1 MARWVPTRPSD
12 LDSPVA
18 TTQKRTRDPPNVD
31 QLQSENEATHH
42 VGVPRTRGPSRVDSK
57 RARCARKSLV
67 SYDASSIEV
76 LEGLEPVRKRPAMY
90 IGTTG
95 PDGLH
100 HLVYEIVDNSID
112 EALAGYCSEITVT
125 IEEDGYVRVTDNG
138 RGIPTD
144 MHATEG
150 RSAAEVVMTT
160 LHAGGKF
167 DENSYKVSGG
177 LHGVGISVVNA
188 LSTRLEVEIHR
199 DSKIWRQS
207 YQRGVPDAPLEA
219 VGETDKTGTS
229 VRFLPDPE
237 IFQTTDFSFDV
248 LSTRLR
254 ELSFLNAGVRI
265 IIEEI
270 ANDKKHDFCYEGG
283 LNSFVEHLN
292 EKRNPLHPD
301 PIYLSGERDF
311 DDHGRTVSVSVEISL
326 QYNDSYNESVFSF
339 ANNINTIEGGTHLV
353 GFRTALTRTL
363 NRYIAANTKGS
374 GKSGKSDIPSVSGE
388 DLREGLTAVISVKV
402 PQPEFEGQTKTK
414 LGTSEVRGIVEGIV
428 YQQLTS
434 YLEENPRVAKPIVAK
449 IVDTARA
456 REAARKARDL
466 ARRKGALS
474 DFSLPG
480 KLADCQE
487 RDPSKCEIFIVEGDS
502 AGGTAKQ
509 GRSRATQAILPIR
522 GKILNVERARVDRM
536 LASAEIQAIIAALG
550 TGIGEDFAAEKAR
563 YHRVIIMTDADV
575 DGSHIRV
582 LLLTFFFRHMRELVE
597 RGYLY
602 VAQPPLFKAKRGK
615 TSRYLKDEPAL
626 EDYLFDLALQG
637 AVVACGDGSEREGE
651 ELRSL
656 LKNAS
661 ARQKALDHFEIRL
674 FDERVVDA
682 ASRVRRPTAED
693 VTDERVL
700 IDEVA
705 PLIEEEIH
713 RCHPADGDDVVGEL
727 SWSTESELDGS
738 GFKLVARTRRAGQ
751 TLRSPLD
758 GSLVASPNFR
768 KLVRLTNELQEL
780 GPAPYELRHG
790 DLPPENFLLIR
801 NLLERILEIAN
812 KGLSVQRYK
821 GLGEMNPE
829 QLAETTMNEENRN
842 LVQIRVED
850 AIEADDVFTTL
861 MGDVVEPR
869 RRFIEDNALNVANL
883 DV

>member
-1 MARWVPTRPSD
+1 
-12 LDSPVA
+12 
-18 TTQKRTRDPPNVD
+18 
-31 QLQSENEATHH
+31 
-42 VGVPRTRGPSRVDSK
+42 
-57 RARCARKSLV
+57 
-67 SYDASSIEV
+67 
-76 LEGLEPVRKRPAMY
+76 MY

-112 EALAGYCSEITVT
+112 EALAGHCSEINVI
-125 IEEDGYVRVTDNG
+125 IEENGSVTVTDNG

-144 MHATEG
+144 MHPTEG

-188 LSTRLEVEIHR
+188 LSTKLSVEICR
-199 DSKIWRQS
+199 AGKIHRQS
-207 YQRGVPDAPLEA
+207 FQRGVPDAPLSIDED
-219 VGETDKTGTS
+219 TQDTGTK
-229 VRFLPDPE
+229 VNFTPDPE
-237 IFQTTDFSFDV
+237 IFPSVEFSFDV
-248 LSTRLR
+248 LSKRLR

-265 IIEEI
+265 IIQD
-270 ANDKKHDFCYEGG
+270 ARNDKKHDFCYEGG
-283 LNSFVEHLN
+283 INSFVEHLN
-292 EKRNPLHPD
+292 EKKNPLHEE
-301 PIYLSGERDF
+301 PIYLEGERTF
-311 DDHGRTVSVSVEISL
+311 DDHGREVTVEAEISL

-363 NRYIAANTKGS
+363 NRYIAGNTKGGSSKAS
-374 GKSGKSDIPSVSGE
+374 GKGKSDTPSVSGE
-388 DLREGLTAVISVKV
+388 DLREGLTAVISVKI

-428 YQQLTS
+428 YQQLS
-434 YLEENPRVAKPIVAK
+434 SFLEENPRVAKPIVAK

-456 REAARKARDL
+456 RDAARKARDL

-487 RDPSKCEIFIVEGDS
+487 RDPSQCEIFIVEGDS

-509 GRSRATQAILPIR
+509 GRSRKTQAILPIR

-550 TGIGEDFAAEKAR
+550 TGIGEDFTAEKAR

-582 LLLTFFFRHMRELVE
+582 LLLTFFYRQMRDLIE

-615 TSRYLKDEPAL
+615 TSRYLKDEQAL
-626 EDYLFDLALQG
+626 EDYLFALALDN
-637 AVVACGDGSEREGE
+637 ASASCGSGE
-651 ELRSL
+651 EKSGEDLREI

-661 ARQKALDHFEIRL
+661 ARQRALDHFQIRL

-682 ASRVRRPTAED
+682 ASRVARPTAED
-693 VTDERVL
+693 LRDERVL
-700 IDEVA
+700 LEEVA
-705 PLIEEEIH
+705 PVIQAEIE
-713 RCHPADGDDVVGEL
+713 RCHPLEGDDVVGEL
-727 SWSTESELDGS
+727 SWETEAELDGS
-738 GFKLVARTRRAGQ
+738 GFKLVAKTRRAGQ
-751 TLRSPLD
+751 NLRSAFD
-758 GSLVASPNFR
+758 AALVASSDFQ
-768 KLVRLTNELQEL
+768 KMIRLSNEIDEL
-780 GPAPYELRHG
+780 GPAPYTLRHG
-790 DLPPENFLLIR
+790 DNEPQEFLLITG
-801 NLLERILEIAN
+801 LLGRILEIAN
-812 KGLSVQRYK
+812 KGLSIQRYK
-821 GLGEMNPE
+821 GLGEMNPD
-829 QLAETTMNEENRN
+829 QLAETTMNAENRN

-850 AIEADDVFTTL
+850 AVEADDVFTTL